1 MTLDRTQTEF
11 PASVKDDKPAIAA
24 VEFADALVPELQ
36 VPDAAPEAAPAR
48 GPAPEP
54 ATVQNAV
61 QKPAL
66 GPAPGPVPAA
76 RRRWLTAAAVAA
88 VVLIGLNLR
97 AGIASAAALFHDLQQ
112 LLGYGPLIAA
122 LLPTVPVLCFALAGA
137 ATAWL
142 SSRIGLERAIAL
154 ALALLAAG
162 LGLRGVESV
171 GFLLAGTV
179 VSMSGLAV
187 CNVAMP
193 TFIRKYFAHRPSTM
207 TGAYT
212 ISMSVGA
219 TVAAAVSVPLAMQLD
234 SPLLGLAAWA
244 LLAVVGLAVFLPMT
258 FVGRRRPAAGTRAHL
273 SPWPLLRTRKGL
285 LLTGLFT
292 IQALLVYTV
301 MGWFPYIL
309 ISRGMSSA
317 AAGQT
322 LALVQLVSIPAV
334 VLLLA
339 MAARSGLLRRAFMLT
354 CAASLAGYL
363 ALLVL
368 PAELAVVP
376 AILIGLGFGV
386 FPLLMLVIS
395 RTGSDAAETT
405 ALSTLA
411 QSVGYLFAALGP
423 FGLGLLHDALAGWT
437 VPLVLLVAGAVLQ
450 LLLAHGVSS
459 LVREGR
465 K

>member
-1 MTLDRTQTEF
+1 MTLDRTKAEL
-11 PASVKDDKPAIAA
+11 PPSVKDHDHDVPA
-24 VEFADALVPELQ
+24 VEFADALAPELHL
-36 VPDAAPEAAPAR
+36 
-48 GPAPEP
+48 PEP
-54 ATVQNAV
+54 A
-61 QKPAL
+61 QKPAQTQIPTAE
-66 GPAPGPVPAA
+66 PAPAA
-76 RRRWLTAAAVAA
+76 HRRWLMTAAVAA

-112 LLGYGPLIAA
+112 LLGYGPLVAA

-142 SSRIGLERAIAL
+142 SSRMGLERAIAL

-219 TVAAAVSVPLAMQLD
+219 TVAAAASVPLAMQLD

-258 FVGRRRPAAGTRAHL
+258 FVGRRQLAPGTRGHL

-309 ISRGMSSA
+309 ISRGMAPA

-322 LALVQLVSIPAV
+322 LALVQVVSIPAV

-339 MAARSGLLRRAFMLT
+339 MAARPGLLRPAFMLT

-376 AILIGLGFGV
+376 AVLIGLGFGV

-423 FGLGLLHDALAGWT
+423 FGLGLLHDALADWT